1 MISKI
6 SLIKLTKFWIPPI
19 FWALI
24 IFSFSSFTVGHAT
37 EIYWKDFIVK
47 KTAHIFEYGIFATLL
62 YRSMINS
69 GIKNKK
75 AMWLAVVIACL
86 YGISDEFH
94 QSFTPGREPTLRD
107 VLIDTLGASI
117 FIFAIIGNIKKMPQT
132 LQNLYIKY
140 QISLTGSNI

>member
-6 SLIKLTKFWIPPI
+6 SLTKLTKFWIPPI
-19 FWALI
+19 LWALI

-62 YRSMINS
+62 YRAMINS

-75 AMWLAVVIACL
+75 SMWLAVVIACL
-86 YGISDEFH
+86 YGITDEFH

-117 FIFAIIGNIKKMPQT
+117 FIFAIIGNIKKLPKD
-132 LQNLYIKY
+132 LQNIYIKY
-140 QISLTGSNI
+140 QII